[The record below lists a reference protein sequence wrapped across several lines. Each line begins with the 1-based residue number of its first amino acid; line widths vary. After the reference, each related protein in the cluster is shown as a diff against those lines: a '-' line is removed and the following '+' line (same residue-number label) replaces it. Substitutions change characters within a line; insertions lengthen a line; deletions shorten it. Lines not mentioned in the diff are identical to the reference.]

1 MLRKRLTEDATKMCM
16 VKVSTAVKSIVE
28 EDLMKAEED
37 EINGGSGRGQ
47 VFTQKNRAYHQR

>member
-1 MLRKRLTEDATKMCM
+1 MCM
-16 VKVSTAVKSIVE
+16 VKVSTAVMSIVE

-47 VFTQKNRAYHQR
+47 VFTQNNRAYHQR